1 MANRGLKYPFS
12 LRAGFPQEVK
22 DEALVASS
30 ITQLFSQERG
40 ERVYSDTNG
49 VSILPYTFETEEAL
63 IAADVRR
70 EIILAVSKHE
80 PRVSIESVPVRYK
93 TEEGQRLL
101 DLLMLWRFRGLLFSV
116 SRSVGVSIDQG

>member
-1 MANRGLKYPFS
+1 MPNRGIRYPFS
-12 LRAGFPQEVK
+12 LRAGFPQEAK
-22 DEALVASS
+22 DEVLVASAL
-30 ITQLFSQERG
+30 TQLFSQERG
-40 ERVYSDTNG
+40 ERVYGDTNG
-49 VSILPYTFETEEAL
+49 VSILPYTFESEEAL
-63 IAADVRR
+63 VAADVRR

-116 SRSVGVSIDQG
+116 SRTVLAGLDQG